1 MSFLF
6 NIYAGLGGSFGGATY
21 RGTGEFKSYADAEN
35 EAYELAVEEYQSY
48 EGYHG
53 ILSWHD
59 VADENVLDYNED
71 SAEIDEL
78 YVEEMESWLDY
89 YAVLAS
95 EDEDTLEEDRFEI

>member
-1 MSFLF
+1 MNSLF

-21 RGTGEFKSYADAEN
+21 RGTGEFKSYADAEQT
-35 EAYELAVEEYQSY
+35 AYELAVEDYQSY

-53 ILSWHD
+53 ILSWYD
-59 VADENVLDYNED
+59 IADENELDYNED
-71 SAEIDEL
+71 SMDIDDLYQEEL
-78 YVEEMESWLDY
+78 ENWIEY

>member
-1 MSFLF
+1 MNSLF

-35 EAYELAVEEYQSY
+35 EAYQLAVEEYESY
-48 EGYHG
+48 SGCHG
-53 ILSWHD
+53 LLEWGD
-59 VADENVLDYNED
+59 VADANGLDYTED

-78 YVEEMESWLDY
+78 YIEEMESWLDY